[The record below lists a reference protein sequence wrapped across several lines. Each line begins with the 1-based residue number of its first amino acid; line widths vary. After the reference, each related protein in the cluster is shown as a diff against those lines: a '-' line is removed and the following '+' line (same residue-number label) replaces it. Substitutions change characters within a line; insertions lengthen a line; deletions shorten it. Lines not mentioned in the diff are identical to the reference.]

1 MQFKARL
8 KRRFQ
13 YIQYC
18 YYSLT
23 SNEFR
28 DDPVD
33 VCLESLLG
41 NLVLII
47 IALILLKISYCGCP
61 ALSEFLKEF

>member
-1 MQFKARL
+1 MQIKARL
-8 KRRFQ
+8 TRRFQ
-13 YIQYC
+13 YIKYC

-41 NLVLII
+41 IWV
-47 IALILLKISYCGCP
+47 
-61 ALSEFLKEF
+61 

>member
-1 MQFKARL
+1 MQLKARL

-47 IALILLKISYCGCP
+47 IALILLISW
-61 ALSEFLKEF
+61 K